1 MGGLNKYGPSR
12 QTTFFLSYFPDPA
25 DTRCNN
31 SAIMT
36 SKRRRDVVLTSQWRY
51 CCVMCPLGMTQ
62 VFQIWFHLNLFLDI
76 HLTNSY
82 MSLRKG
88 LGNGLV
94 PKCYTHP
101 IINALPKP
109 VVMIIVFCLLGLPY
123 QRHFDVK
130 RTSPANVIYLWDHR
144 WYFLSNTSY
153 TPLAYIF
160 TSRPWRLY
168 PAGIRLTGCRLIL
181 NFLVFNINLFQVIC
195 RMVQHHIQLELWMGG
210 ILVPCHPICASWKRQ
225 VFSMRR
231 WTPHWLVISYLG
243 LLFQHQS
250 ERLPRVSQAPA
261 KVRNQGKISGLV
273 ADVFIGIG
281 LS

>member
-109 VVMIIVFCLLGLPY
+109 VVMIIFFCLLGLPY

-130 RTSPANVIYLWDHR
+130 KDVTSQCD
-144 WYFLSNTSY
+144 LSVGS
-153 TPLAYIF
+153 PLIF
-160 TSRPWRLY
+160 S
-168 PAGIRLTGCRLIL
+168 
-181 NFLVFNINLFQVIC
+181 
-195 RMVQHHIQLELWMGG
+195 
-210 ILVPCHPICASWKRQ
+210 
-225 VFSMRR
+225 
-231 WTPHWLVISYLG
+231 
-243 LLFQHQS
+243 FQHILHSSGVYFHQS
-250 ERLPRVSQAPA
+250 AMTSVPGRY
-261 KVRNQGKISGLV
+261 
-273 ADVFIGIG
+273 
-281 LS
+281 